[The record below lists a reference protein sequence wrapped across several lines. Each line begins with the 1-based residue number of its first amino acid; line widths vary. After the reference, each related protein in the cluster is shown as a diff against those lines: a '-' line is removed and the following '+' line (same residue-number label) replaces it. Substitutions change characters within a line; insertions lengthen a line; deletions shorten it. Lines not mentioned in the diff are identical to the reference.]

1 MSEKHVRLE
10 KNGRKLNMFI
20 YSEGKVSSLYE
31 ETFDNPEY
39 KAIGQVPY
47 SDLKGVKDFLTSLD
61 NPTAIEG
68 IMDTVSCIFSSP
80 MCWGNKRL
88 ISFRVFEDKSF
99 SYSETLGGDS
109 VTLCLNEKGQIVE
122 KTINRHVESFIY
134 DDRGNITFQK
144 EQCKNGY
151 ITFKNMFYDKRNRLI
166 FEGRSDGKWSAWVYN
181 EDGTVDYYDESGDV
195 ETIHNCPGHN

>member
-1 MSEKHVRLE
+1 MAEKHVRLE
-10 KNGRKLNMFI
+10 KKGRILNMFI

-39 KAIGQVPY
+39 KALNQVPY
-47 SDLKGVKDFLTSLD
+47 SELKGVKDFLTSLD
-61 NPTAIEG
+61 NSKAIEG
-68 IMDTVSCIFSSP
+68 IMDLISNIFCSP
-80 MCWGNKRL
+80 MCWDDKRL
-88 ISFRVFEDKSF
+88 IAIDVFHDKSF
-99 SYSETLGGDS
+99 SFSETLGDDH
-109 VTLCLNEKGQIVE
+109 VFYCLNKKGQIIE
-122 KTINRHVESFIY
+122 KTINSHVESFIY

-195 ETIHNCPGHN
+195 ETIYNCPGHN